1 MMNNM
6 FTDRVKKVLQY
17 SREESARLGHDYIGT
32 EHLLLGLVKEGQ
44 GVAVAVLANL
54 GIQLDSLKK
63 SIEDAVQS
71 SSASMVLSEAPFT
84 PMAKQVLE
92 IAAQEAREMNNN
104 YIGTE
109 HLLLAL
115 TKNKN
120 GIAAQILSVYGTDY
134 KSVKEEVLS
143 ILSGNKKLSNAEQDK
158 NNLPFI
164 EHYGRDLTELARQNK
179 LDPII
184 GRDREIE
191 RMSQILSRRKKN
203 NPVLIGEPGVGKTA
217 IVEGLAQ
224 RIIEGN
230 VPQNLVGKRVIS
242 LDMGSMVAGTK
253 YRGQFEERVKS
264 ILNELSQTRDII
276 IFIDEIH
283 TIVGAGSAE
292 GTLDASNMFKPAL
305 SRGELQCIG
314 ATTLD
319 EYRKYI
325 EKDGALERRFQQV
338 LVDAPSVEDSILI
351 LKGLRSRYEEH
362 HNVKILDE
370 AIEASVR
377 QSDRYI
383 SNRFLPDKA
392 LDLIDETSSRMHLQK
407 ITLPDYIK
415 EHEQTIRETE
425 TRKNLAIE
433 EQDYESAAKLRDQER
448 SLKQELES
456 KKAEWREKLKTE
468 VVTVTADDV
477 ACVTSLITGIPLFR
491 LARSDSERLMNMEAE
506 LKKRIV
512 GQEDA
517 IVAVSRAIRRARAGI
532 KDPQRPIGSF
542 MFMGPTG
549 VGKTE
554 LARVLALYLFENEQ
568 ALIRIDMSE
577 YMEKFNVSRLV
588 GAPPGY
594 VGYEEGGQ
602 LTERIRR
609 KPYSVVLLDEI
620 EKAHPDVFNMLLQVL
635 DSGHLTD
642 SLGRKV
648 DFKNTILIM
657 TSNLGAREIDLGKNL
672 GFHSSKVED
681 DYRTMEKKVLSALKK
696 KFNPEFLN
704 RVDEIITFHALDR
717 DAVMDIID
725 IMVGDVKARLT
736 EKQIDLQVT
745 GAAKQFLADEGY
757 SAMFGARPLKR
768 AIQKFLENP
777 LAEELLEG
785 RINEDAVV
793 EVDVSDKRLIFRELA
808 GHSREANKG

>member
-1 MMNNM
+1 MNNM

-17 SREESARLGHDYIGT
+17 AREESIRLGHDYIGT

-44 GVAVAVLANL
+44 GVAVAVLANM
-54 GIQLDSLKK
+54 GIQLDALKR
-63 SIEDAVQS
+63 SIEDAVQTS
-71 SSASMVLSEAPFT
+71 SGAMVLSDVPFT

-92 IAAQEAREMNNN
+92 IAAQEAREMSNN

-120 GIAAQILSVYGTDY
+120 GIAAQILNVYGTDY
-134 KSVKEEVLS
+134 KGVKEEVMS
-143 ILSGNKKLSNAEQDK
+143 VLSGSKKMSRPNQDK
-158 NNLPFI
+158 SNLPFI
-164 EHYGRDLTELARQNK
+164 EHYGRDLTELARQDK

-184 GRDREIE
+184 GRGKEIE
-191 RMSQILSRRKKN
+191 RVSQILSRRKKN

-224 RIIEGN
+224 RIVEGN
-230 VPQNLVGKRVIS
+230 VPQNLDGKRLVC

-264 ILNELSQTRDII
+264 ILNELAQTKDII

-338 LVDAPSVEDSILI
+338 LVDPPSVEDTEQI

-362 HNVKILDE
+362 HNVKINDD
-370 AIEASVR
+370 AIISAVR
-377 QSDRYI
+377 LSNRYI
-383 SNRFLPDKA
+383 SNRYLPDKS
-392 LDLIDETSSRMHLQK
+392 LDLIDETASRIHLKK

-415 EHEQTIRETE
+415 DHQKLIRETE

-433 EQDYESAAKLRDQER
+433 EQDYETAAKLRDKER
-448 SLKQELES
+448 SVKEEMELM
-456 KKAEWREKLKTE
+456 KAEWKEKLKSDVVEVTE
-468 VVTVTADDV
+468 EDV
-477 ACVTSLITGIPLFR
+477 SFVTSLITGIPLFR
-491 LARSDSERLMNMEAE
+491 LARSDSERLLKMEEE
-506 LKKRIV
+506 LKKSII
-512 GQEDA
+512 GQDDA
-517 IVAVSRAIRRARAGI
+517 ISAVSKAIRRARAGV
-532 KDPQRPIGSF
+532 KDPERPIGSF
-542 MFMGPTG
+542 IFLGPTG

-554 LARVLALYLFENEQ
+554 LARVLSEFLFEDINSI
-568 ALIRIDMSE
+568 IRIDMSE

-602 LTERIRR
+602 ITEKVRR

-648 DFKNTILIM
+648 DFRNTILIM
-657 TSNLGAREIDLGKNL
+657 TSNLAARQIGAGKSL
-672 GFHSSKVED
+672 GFHNADFED
-681 DYRTMEKKVLSALKK
+681 DYKSMEKKVLSELKK
-696 KFNPEFLN
+696 TFNPEFLN
-704 RVDEIITFHALDR
+704 RVDEVVVFRTLQMEHVLQ
-717 DAVMDIID
+717 IID
-725 IMVGDVKARLT
+725 LLIEDVKKRLS
-736 EKQIDLQVT
+736 EKNIDIVISQQT
-745 GAAKQFLADEGY
+745 KEFLAKEGY
-757 SAMFGARPLKR
+757 NPMYGARPLKR
-768 AIQKFLENP
+768 AIQKYIETP

-785 RINEDAVV
+785 RFV
-793 EVDVSDKRLIFRELA
+793 EGSVIQVDMKDDKTVFSEF
-808 GHSREANKG
+808 SNKSKEASKS